1 MNIGEEKK
9 EITVVPIETP
19 AEQPDVAPV
28 LDPGPREPAIEP
40 EKEPVGV

>member
-9 EITVVPIETP
+9 EITVVPVEV
-19 AEQPDVAPV
+19 PDEPV
-28 LDPGPREPAIEP
+28 LDPGPETPTPVEP